1 MGLFPYIFTSR
12 SHMVFTLTLSLPFW
26 LGQMFYGWIN
36 NINNLLIHLIPQNTP
51 FILMP
56 FIVIIELISSFIRPV
71 TLSIRAS
78 ANIIAG
84 HLLVSLLSSAAQ
96 NFLLFLPI
104 TIIFQL
110 ALTSMEL
117 AVALIQAYVFSV
129 LITLYSS
136 EII

>member
-1 MGLFPYIFTSR
+1 
-12 SHMVFTLTLSLPFW
+12 
-26 LGQMFYGWIN
+26 
-36 NINNLLIHLIPQNTP
+36 
-51 FILMP
+51 MP